1 MIVINFFKGY
11 YLNGILSD
19 FMDKKYQY
27 TEMNTIMNQLKR
39 RVEHH
44 IVCAYC
50 NNKIKSI
57 EQEQCDYCGVEID
70 WSPILLPNI
79 FKLN

>member
-1 MIVINFFKGY
+1 
-11 YLNGILSD
+11 
-19 FMDKKYQY
+19 MDKKYQY